1 VGSGRPVDSQPVST
15 SAVSSITTHARGGP
29 VPQWHRPIATIPV
42 QVIPGSLLITG
53 HLNES
58 AVGVFQSQ
66 QEVLPAMSLL
76 WPILRSAIRSPRAV
90 AAVDDQR
97 RYTRGKLVGGGFFIQ
112 KAIKEATDRPHV
124 GLMLPTSGA
133 FSMAL
138 VGTWLAG
145 RVAVPLNYLLS
156 RDELNY
162 VIRDAGLDTIL
173 TAQPLLDHMELSEAD
188 LPEGVQLKRLEDL
201 QYKGLPPLS
210 WPPKFA
216 ADDLATLLYTSGTSG
231 KPKGVMLTHGNLRAN
246 VEQAVA
252 HAGLRS
258 ADTFLGVLPQFHSFG
273 LTVMTLIPLAI
284 GAKVVYS
291 TRFVPRKIIELMRE
305 HRPDIFVGIPSMYGA
320 LLSVKNASADD
331 LSSIRIA
338 VAGGEPL
345 PEAVYQQFLEHFDV
359 RVFEGYG
366 LTETSPVSHWAT
378 PDAWKHHS
386 VGRPLPRV
394 RHFTVDE
401 QDNVQPAN
409 AEGEVLLAGPN
420 VMKGYYNLPEVTAQ
434 AFVPVTPPGED
445 EPVRCFRTGDM
456 GRIDEEDYLF
466 ITGRKKEMLIIG
478 GENVFPREIEEVL
491 NHHPEVHASAVIGQ
505 TDPVRGEV
513 PVAYIELEEGAE
525 GEETALRSYCR
536 EHLAGYKVPRHIET
550 IESLPRGPTGK
561 VLRRKLREE
570 G

>member
-1 VGSGRPVDSQPVST
+1 
-15 SAVSSITTHARGGP
+15 
-29 VPQWHRPIATIPV
+29 
-42 QVIPGSLLITG
+42 
-53 HLNES
+53 
-58 AVGVFQSQ
+58 
-66 QEVLPAMSLL
+66 
-76 WPILRSAIRSPRAV
+76 
-90 AAVDDQR
+90 
-97 RYTRGKLVGGGFFIQ
+97 
-112 KAIKEATDRPHV
+112 
-124 GLMLPTSGA
+124 MLPTSGA

-188 LPEGVQLKRLEDL
+188 LPDGVQLKRLEDL

-252 HAGLRS
+252 HAGLKS